1 LALRG
6 HIARKL
12 GRLYRWRERFW
23 ARRYQAIV
31 VSDEEE
37 AQIARL
43 VYILRHGCKEGLVA
57 RPSDW
62 PGVHVVDELCQGH
75 NLVHGGIWH
84 DQSGE
89 YEARRRGE
97 EIHARDYESRYS
109 IELSALPCWRHR
121 AARDVAS
128 IIRGLVR
135 LVIVETRADHE
146 LRGVSPLG
154 TRAVLRQSP
163 HHSPKTT
170 KRSPAP
176 WVHAA
181 SKEARLAMIEAY
193 RVFVAVFRS
202 AAASLRAGDRH
213 VRFPEGCFPP
223 GLPWVPEPRPGPV

>member
-1 LALRG
+1 MSRPQPR
-6 HIARKL
+6 ARWDL
-12 GRLYRWRERFW
+12 
-23 ARRYQAIV
+23 
-31 VSDEEE
+31 
-37 AQIARL
+37 
-43 VYILRHGCKEGLVA
+43 A
-57 RPSDW
+57 RPIQR
-62 PGVHVVDELCQGH
+62 V
-75 NLVHGGIWH
+75 
-84 DQSGE
+84 
-89 YEARRRGE
+89 EASRRGE

-135 LVIVETRADHE
+135 LVIVETRADHQ

-202 AAASLRAGDRH
+202 AAASLRAGHRH

-223 GLPWVPEPRPGPV
+223 GLPWVLA